1 MFAQGLMAYTG
12 PGGVGSVPY
21 LVAAVGGADRG
32 RTEQNTAYSAVAY
45 YEFLKRSMAYAEL
58 YPSVIPLPG
67 TLTAQG
73 PAGSSPGVTTARPAA
88 HHTNPTTAE
97 SGQHERNPSGS
108 GENLFPQGPKGNPE
122 QGHPLSPN
130 SVKSRDLKFGID
142 RILHPAEKQLEEG
155 NEGSIKV

>member
-1 MFAQGLMAYTG
+1 MFAQGIMAYTG
-12 PGGVGSVPY
+12 PGGAGGVPY
-21 LVAAVGGADRG
+21 LVAAVGGADRV
-32 RTEQNTAYSAVAY
+32 RADQNPAYSAVAY

-73 PAGSSPGVTTARPAA
+73 PAGSSPGIPNARPTIQ
-88 HHTNPTTAE
+88 HTNPAVEE
-97 SGQHERNPSGS
+97 SGQHERIPSGS
-108 GENLFPQGPKGNPE
+108 GEIVPKQVQIINPE

-142 RILHPAEKQLEEG
+142 RILHPAEKQLAEG
-155 NEGSIKV
+155 NHSVN